1 MNDKKI
7 ELISAKGAM
16 GVTEFALLYFPES
29 PPETAYK
36 RMWVWIRTSR
46 GLKEKLLA
54 AGWVKFQKLY
64 TPKQVA
70 WLSTWGN
77 LRKNK
82 QPKEPHEAF
91 LREL

>member
-29 PPETAYK
+29 PPETAYE
-36 RMWVWIRTSR
+36 RMWVWIRTSH

-64 TPKQVA
+64 TPRSPA

>member
-36 RMWVWIRTSR
+36 RMAPCLERRVEVST
-46 GLKEKLLA
+46 
-54 AGWVKFQKLY
+54 FDFFLY
-64 TPKQVA
+64 YHTIVY
-70 WLSTWGN
+70 
-77 LRKNK
+77 
-82 QPKEPHEAF
+82 
-91 LREL
+91 

>member
-36 RMWVWIRTSR
+36 RMWVWSERKTFGCGMGEIPET
-46 GLKEKLLA
+46 LYAE
-54 AGWVKFQKLY
+54 AGRL
-64 TPKQVA
+64 P
-70 WLSTWGN
+70 G
-77 LRKNK
+77 
-82 QPKEPHEAF
+82 
-91 LREL
+91 

>member
-46 GLKEKLLA
+46 GLKENHGCGMGEIPETLYA
-54 AGWVKFQKLY
+54 EAGRL
-64 TPKQVA
+64 P
-70 WLSTWGN
+70 G
-77 LRKNK
+77 
-82 QPKEPHEAF
+82 
-91 LREL
+91 

>member
-1 MNDKKI
+1 
-7 ELISAKGAM
+7 
-16 GVTEFALLYFPES
+16 
-29 PPETAYK
+29 
-36 RMWVWIRTSR
+36 MWVWIRTSR

-70 WLSTWGN
+70 CLVEHLGN